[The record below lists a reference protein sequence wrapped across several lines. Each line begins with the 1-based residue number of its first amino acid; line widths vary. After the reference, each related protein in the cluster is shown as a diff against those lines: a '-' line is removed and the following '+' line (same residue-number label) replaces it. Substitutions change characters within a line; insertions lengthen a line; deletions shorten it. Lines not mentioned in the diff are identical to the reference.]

1 MNLTLVSLLPFLV
14 LTYLLLI
21 QKVSAAKTMLAV
33 YALTAGLL
41 YFFWQEHL
49 HLLLGASLK
58 GLVIGLE
65 LFLIIIG
72 VMLLFFLLKHTGKL
86 DDLERFFKAYSTD
99 ERIHVIIIG
108 WFFVSFLEGVAGF
121 GTPAAIAAPLL
132 VVLGVKPLLAV
143 ILTLM
148 ADSAA
153 VAFGAFG
160 TTIVVGVASAVP
172 GIDLAAVTATTGII
186 TAFVALFIPLAMLVV
201 HGHFTGQRL
210 TANYVRFALASG
222 AAFSLPFLL
231 TALYSGPELPSV
243 IGSAVGLLTMML
255 LLRGG
260 YFFGEKKQLPPV
272 KPALG
277 ALFPYALVV
286 TLLFASRSNML
297 GFGDLLRSLG
307 ATLSFTTDVAH
318 GLSAYTPGVLILV
331 AFFIAY
337 TVTPNRKAFEAFGK
351 AIPALLV
358 LLPTLAFAQ
367 LIITSELT
375 GRGGIP
381 EYVASL
387 FSGTSYVYL
396 LFAPLIGA
404 FGSFIAGSATVS
416 NLMLGAVQSSAA
428 MYNDLPV
435 VLVVALQATGAAAG
449 NMIAIHNIVAV
460 LAVVNMQ
467 EGLPAI
473 IRNNVVVAIGF
484 VVLAALAA
492 VASLLLYLNA

>member
-1 MNLTLVSLLPFLV
+1 MDLVLLSLIPFLV
-14 LTYLLLI
+14 LTYLLLVK
-21 QKVSAAKTMLAV
+21 KVSAAKTMLAV
-33 YALTAGLL
+33 YMLTAVLL
-41 YFFWQEHL
+41 FFFWQADIQ
-49 HLLLGASLK
+49 LLVAASLK
-58 GLVIGLE
+58 GLVIGME

-172 GIDLAAVTATTGII
+172 DADIAAVTATAGVI
-186 TAFVALFIPLAMLVV
+186 TAFVALFIPLAMLFV
-201 HGHFTGQRL
+201 HGYFTKQRL
-210 TANYVRFALASG
+210 GANYVRFALASG
-222 AAFSLPFLL
+222 AAFSVPFLL
-231 TALYSGPELPSV
+231 TALFVGPELPSV
-243 IGSAVGLLTMML
+243 IGSTVGLITMMV
-255 LLRGG
+255 LLRLG
-260 YFFGEKKQLPPV
+260 FFFKEKKQLPPV
-272 KPALG
+272 KPVLG
-277 ALFPYALVV
+277 SLFPYALVV
-286 TLLFASRSNML
+286 ALLFISRANIL
-297 GFGDLLRSLG
+297 GFGELLFSLG
-307 ATLSFTTDVAH
+307 FTITFTEGVVHTLST
-318 GLSAYTPGVLILV
+318 YTPGVLILL
-331 AFFIAY
+331 AFAIAY
-337 TVTPNRKAFEAFGK
+337 AMRPNWQSFEAFGK
-351 AIPALLV
+351 AVPALLV

-375 GRGGIP
+375 SEQGIP
-381 EYVASL
+381 QQVASL

-396 LFAPLIGA
+396 AFAPLIGA

-428 MYNDLPV
+428 VYNELPQTL
-435 VLVVALQATGAAAG
+435 VLALQVTGAAAG

-467 EGLPAI
+467 DGLPAI
-473 IRNNVVVAIGF
+473 IRNNFVIAIGF
-484 VVLAALAA
+484 VLLAALAA
-492 VASLLLYLNA
+492 VVVLLV